1 MLFVKNR
8 ILVKGQKIM
17 QVNHQRQSFLIL
29 IFVILFA
36 VGPAYCSTYFIDP
49 NGNDTTGTGS
59 IDSPWKTIPKAAGLV
74 VAGDTI
80 YVRGGTHVYTT
91 TINLDKSGTS
101 IAKINL
107 LAYNGEHSILDFSS
121 MALNSSNRG
130 IKVTGSYWYIKGLNI
145 YRAGDNGMWMSGSY
159 NIIEFCT
166 FYENQDAGLQMD
178 AGAAHEQIINCDS
191 YYNYDAATSGGNADG
206 FSPKLGVG
214 TDIYFYGCRSWQNS
228 DDGYDGYLRGSDNV
242 DVTYENCW
250 AFKNGYLKDGV
261 TPAGNGNGF
270 KMGGCDADANGQKH
284 LRHNATLKNCLSF
297 QNLSKG
303 FDQNSDKGSMTLINC
318 TAFNN
323 VGNNFSIST
332 SPLEPG
338 KTASV
343 TNSLYLTG
351 GNSLGSFVVQTTNG
365 WQSPFSVTSADFIT
379 IDPTQAYA
387 PRKADGSLPDISF
400 MHLAAGSD
408 LIDGGTN
415 AGLPYNGLGPDLGYF
430 EYYAADTNETTPPA
444 PNPAMWNLIP
454 SIVNSSSITM
464 SAIPVGDATG
474 PVQYYFECTTDD
486 SYSSGWQTSATYTA
500 TGLAQ
505 NTSYSFRVKAKDN
518 ATIPNETGWSS
529 TKSATT
535 ALIPLFVAAGTAAS
549 GTGTITPAL
558 PSGIAVNDILLLFL
572 ETANQAITIP
582 TPNGGTWTEVTGSPQ
597 GTGTAGSSTSTT
609 RLTVFWSRYNGTQG
623 APTTSDSGDHQFGQI
638 LAFRNATSSGNPW
651 DVTAGGIKAATSYST
666 TCEAVTTTVDNT
678 LIVLAASRDNDSTA
692 TAWGNWTNANLTI
705 LTEQTDGGTTS
716 GNGGGIGVATGFKL
730 TAGNTGQTTG
740 ALLTTTVDGHITIAL
755 KPESASNPA
764 APTGLTATAGYIP
777 VRLDWNNNSEGD
789 LAGYN
794 VYRSTTSGSGYSKLN
809 STLLTDSNYIDDIN
823 TTDITYYYVV
833 TAVNTTSNESTY
845 SGQVFSGLY
854 GDFTGNKIVK
864 LDDLAEFATYWLL
877 ENCTETAGV
886 DLNGDCVVNFDE
898 FAAFADNWMK

>member
-1 MLFVKNR
+1 
-8 ILVKGQKIM
+8 M
-17 QVNHQRQSFLIL
+17 QTNLQRQSFLIL
-29 IFVILFA
+29 ILGILFA
-36 VGPAYCSTYFIDP
+36 VSPAYCSTYFVDP
-49 NGNDTTGTGS
+49 NGNDTTGDGS

-91 TINLDKSGTS
+91 TINLTGSGTS
-101 IAKINL
+101 GAKYNL
-107 LAYNGEHSILDFSS
+107 LAYGSEKPILDFSG
-121 MALNSSNRG
+121 MADADSNRG
-130 IKVTGSYWYIKGLNI
+130 IKLSGSYWYLKGINIKG
-145 YRAGDNGMWMSGSY
+145 AGDNGMNLTGSN
-159 NIIEFCT
+159 NILECCS
-166 FYENQDAGLQMD
+166 FYENRDSGLQLD
-178 AGAAHEQIINCDS
+178 NGASYNQMINCDS
-191 YYNYDAATSGGNADG
+191 YYNYDAPNQGGNADG
-206 FSPKLGVG
+206 FATKMGVG
-214 TDIYFYGCRSWQNS
+214 TGNSYYGCRSWQNS
-228 DDGYDGYLRGSDNV
+228 DDGYDGYLRGAD
-242 DVTYENCW
+242 DVNTTFTNCW
-250 AFKNGYLKDGV
+250 AFKNGYFKDG
-261 TPAGNGNGF
+261 TAGIGNGNGF

-284 LRHNATLKNCLSF
+284 LRHNVTLKNCLSF
-297 QNLSKG
+297 QNLQKG

-323 VGNNFSIST
+323 GGNNFSIST

-343 TNSLYLTG
+343 TNSIYFTG
-351 GNSLGSFVVQTTNG
+351 GNSLGSFVVQTTDS
-365 WQSPFSVTSADFIT
+365 WQSPFSVSSADFIT

-400 MHLAAGSD
+400 MHLAPGSD

-415 AGLPYNGLGPDLGYF
+415 AGLPYNGLGPDLGCF
-430 EYYAADTNETTPPA
+430 EYYAADTGETTPPT

-474 PVQYYFECTTDD
+474 PVQYYFECTTDN
-486 SYSSGWQTSATYTA
+486 SKSSGWQTSTTYTV
-500 TGLAQ
+500 TGLVR

-518 ATIPNETGWSS
+518 ATVPNETGWSS
-529 TKSATT
+529 TKSAT
-535 ALIPLFVAAGTAAS
+535 AVLIPWFVAAGTAQSAVGAITVPWPTHQAGDVALLFVES
-549 GTGTITPAL
+549 CGGQAATLSTPA
-558 PSGIAVNDILLLFL
+558 GFVN
-572 ETANQAITIP
+572 
-582 TPNGGTWTEVTGSPQ
+582 VTNSPQ
-597 GTGTAGSSTSTT
+597 ATGTGTAGT
-609 RLTVFWSRYNGTQG
+609 RLTVFWCR
-623 APTTSDSGDHQFGQI
+623 
-638 LAFRNATSSGNPW
+638 ATSSSMSSPTVANPGDHVYGRILTFRNVISTGDPW
-651 DVTAGGIKAATSYST
+651 DVTAGGIKATVSFST

-692 TAWGNWTNANLTI
+692 TAWANWTNANLTI

-730 TAGNTGQTTG
+730 TAGDTGQTIG
-740 ALLTTTVDGHITIAL
+740 ASTFATAGTVDGHMTIAL
-755 KPESASNPA
+755 KPEPGSNPA

-777 VRLDWNNNSEGD
+777 VKLDWNNNSEGD

-809 STLLTDSNYIDDIN
+809 STLLTDSNYIDDITSTN
-823 TTDITYYYVV
+823 ITYYYVV

-845 SGQVFSGLY
+845 SGQVFGGLY

-886 DLNGDCVVNFDE
+886 DLNGDCIVNFDE
-898 FAAFADNWMK
+898 FSVLADNWMK

>member
-1 MLFVKNR
+1 
-8 ILVKGQKIM
+8 M
-17 QVNHQRQSFLIL
+17 QVNLQRQFFFILIL
-29 IFVILFA
+29 GILFA
-36 VGPAYCSTYFIDP
+36 VSPAYCSTYFVDP
-49 NGNDTTGTGS
+49 NGNDTSGDGS
-59 IDSPWKTIPKAAGLV
+59 MGSPWKTIPKAVTAV
-74 VAGDTI
+74 AAGDTI
-80 YVRGGTHVYTT
+80 YVRGGTYTYTT
-91 TINLDKSGTS
+91 TINLTASGTS
-101 IAKINL
+101 GAKFNL
-107 LAYNGEHSILDFSS
+107 FAYPGERPILDFSG
-121 MALNSSNRG
+121 MADTDSNRG
-130 IKVTGSYWYIKGLNI
+130 IKLSGSYWYIKGI
-145 YRAGDNGMWMSGSY
+145 DIKGAGDNGMNLTGSN
-159 NIIEFCT
+159 NILEFCA
-166 FYENQDAGLQMD
+166 FYENRDSGLQLD
-178 AGAAHEQIINCDS
+178 NGAANNQIINCDS
-191 YYNYDAATSGGNADG
+191 YYNYDAPNQGGNADG
-206 FSPKLGVG
+206 FATKMGVG
-214 TDIYFYGCRSWQNS
+214 TGNSYYGCRSWQNS
-228 DDGYDGYLRGSDNV
+228 DDAYDGYLRGAD
-242 DVTYENCW
+242 DVNTTFTNCW
-250 AFKNGYLKDGV
+250 AFKCGYLKDG
-261 TPAGNGNGF
+261 TLCPGNGNGF
-270 KMGGCDADANGQKH
+270 KMGGCDAEPNGAKH
-284 LRHNATLKNCLSF
+284 LRHNVTLKNCLSF
-297 QNLSKG
+297 QNKAKG

-323 VGNNFSIST
+323 GTGSGGGANFSIST

-351 GNSLGSFVVQTTNG
+351 TNSLGSFVVQTTDG

-400 MHLAAGSD
+400 MHLAPGSD

-415 AGLPYNGLGPDLGYF
+415 VGLPYNGLGPDLGCF
-430 EYYAADTNETTPPA
+430 EYYAADTGETTPPA
-444 PNPAMWNLIP
+444 PNPAMWNLMP
-454 SIVNSSSITM
+454 GIVNSSSITM

-474 PVQYYFECTTDD
+474 PVQYYFECTTDN
-486 SYSSGWQTSATYTA
+486 SKSSGWQTSATYTL
-500 TGLAQ
+500 TGLTQ
-505 NTSYSFRVKAKDN
+505 NTLYSFRVKAKDN
-518 ATIPNETGWSS
+518 ATVPNETGWSS

-535 ALIPLFVAAGTAAS
+535 VSIPWFVAAGTAAS

-597 GTGTAGSSTSTT
+597 GTGTAGGTSAT

-638 LAFRNATSSGNPW
+638 LAFRNATSSGDPW

-666 TCEAVTTTVDNT
+666 TCEAVTTTVNNT
-678 LIVLAASRDNDSTA
+678 LIVLAASSDIDSTL
-692 TAWGNWTNANLTI
+692 TVCGNWTNLNLLNLI
-705 LTEQTDGGTTS
+705 ERSDGATTS
-716 GNGGGIGVATGFKL
+716 GNGGGLAVATGFKL
-730 TAGNTGQTTG
+730 TAGNTGQTIG
-740 ALLTTTVDGHITIAL
+740 AATTASSATPPAPPVDGRITIAL
-755 KPESASNPA
+755 KPEPASNPA

-777 VRLDWNNNSEGD
+777 VILDWNDNSESD

-809 STLLTDSNYIDDIN
+809 STLLTDSNYIDDI
-823 TTDITYYYVV
+823 TSTDITYYYVV

-886 DLNGDCVVNFDE
+886 DLNDDCIVNFDE
-898 FAAFADNWMK
+898 FAAFADNWLK